1 MAGLPDVMFS
11 NQKFQF
17 VSILEG
23 LKIKKRLVYST
34 YGNLDYF
41 TAILYIVWPFGNVV
55 VIWYILPRFG
65 ILCGRKIWQPCL
77 MAQF

>member
-23 LKIKKRLVYST
+23 LKIKKKVGIFYIRQFGLFYGHFVYSM
-34 YGNLDYF
+34 
-41 TAILYIVWPFGNVV
+41 AIW
-55 VIWYILPRFG
+55 
-65 ILCGRKIWQPCL
+65 
-77 MAQF
+77 